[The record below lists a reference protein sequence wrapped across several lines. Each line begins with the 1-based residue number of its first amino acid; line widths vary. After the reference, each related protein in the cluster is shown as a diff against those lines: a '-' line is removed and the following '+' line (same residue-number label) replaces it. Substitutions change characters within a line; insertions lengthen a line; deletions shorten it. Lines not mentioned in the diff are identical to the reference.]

1 MTYSH
6 MHYFIYIIHK
16 HTLYTFNII
25 INTQYRTAI
34 SDNQL
39 RKRPLDNRLL
49 VIIKASCTN
58 TSTHTQYTQTDK
70 HTHRQTHK
78 HTNIPR
84 YIHTYRNSCS
94 KKRHR
99 QTQLGKICTWIS
111 PPSPVPGADNLAE
124 MGTKQ
129 TISISWIKT

>member
-25 INTQYRTAI
+25 INTQYRTTI

-70 HTHRQTHK
+70 HIHRQTHK
-78 HTNIPR
+78 QTNTQIYQDT
-84 YIHTYRNSCS
+84 YIHT
-94 KKRHR
+94 
-99 QTQLGKICTWIS
+99 
-111 PPSPVPGADNLAE
+111 
-124 MGTKQ
+124 GTHALRRD
-129 TISISWIKT
+129 T